1 MAGGEDKPHYHG
13 HRKRMRARLLD
24 SGPDSFRDYE
34 ILEMALWAANP
45 RGDTKPLAKS
55 LIETFGSFAE
65 VISADP
71 ERLAEIPGVG
81 EAAVAQIKL
90 LDAAAV
96 RLTRAR
102 VMNRNVLSSWQSL
115 IDYCRASKQYK
126 KTEEFHVLF
135 LDRKN
140 VLVADEVQ
148 QKGTVDHTPVY
159 PREIVK
165 RALQLEAS
173 ALIMVHNHPSGDPTP
188 SRADVE
194 MTKQVR
200 EAAKAVGVV
209 LHDHLVIGAGEPYS
223 FRSNGLL

>member
-1 MAGGEDKPHYHG
+1 MAEGGDKPHYLG
-13 HRKRMRARLLD
+13 HRRRLRTRLIE
-24 SGPDSFRDYE
+24 SGPDSLEDYE
-34 ILEMALWAANP
+34 LLEIALWAANP
-45 RGDTKPLAKS
+45 RGDTKPLAKK
-55 LIETFGSFAE
+55 LIDTFGDFPRVVAAE
-65 VISADP
+65 PD
-71 ERLAEIPGVG
+71 RLTEIKGIG
-81 EAAVAQIKL
+81 EGAVAQIKL
-90 LDAAAV
+90 LDAAGV
-96 RLTRAR
+96 RLSRAR
-102 VMNRNVLSSWQSL
+102 VMKQNVLSSWQSL
-115 IDYCRASKQYK
+115 IDYFRASKQYK
-126 KTEEFHVLF
+126 KTEEFHILF

-148 QKGTVDHTPVY
+148 QRGTVDHTPVY

-173 ALIMVHNHPSGDPTP
+173 ALIMVHNHPSGDTTP
-188 SRADVE
+188 SRADID